1 MRAHDSGGRGWWRQT
16 GFGMSAETGRV
27 AWAECRGGGG
37 SGLISGSRVIN
48 SAEIKGQWLN

>member
-16 GFGMSAETGRV
+16 GSRMSAEPGRV

-37 SGLISGSRVIN
+37 SGLISGS
-48 SAEIKGQWLN
+48 